1 MIGCVGALR
10 LNERLLNAYWLILLG
25 LLVGDVVVG
34 GYWDGRTDTDPPV
47 ASVSPILIVTSR
59 TTLPRLLVPNYFY
72 KHTVAFAKMRTYR
85 FSSLIR
91 RMQMKEPVAAGLQF
105 LRVMYEGAKL

>member
-34 GYWDGRTDTDPPV
+34 GYWDE
-47 ASVSPILIVTSR
+47 ANCHVTSVFIISAKVGFSYLSFKFHSTLYVLHTAVGVR
-59 TTLPRLLVPNYFY
+59 SDTTVVVVVFTLKLI
-72 KHTVAFAKMRTYR
+72 MRMSTKA
-85 FSSLIR
+85 S
-91 RMQMKEPVAAGLQF
+91 P
-105 LRVMYEGAKL
+105 